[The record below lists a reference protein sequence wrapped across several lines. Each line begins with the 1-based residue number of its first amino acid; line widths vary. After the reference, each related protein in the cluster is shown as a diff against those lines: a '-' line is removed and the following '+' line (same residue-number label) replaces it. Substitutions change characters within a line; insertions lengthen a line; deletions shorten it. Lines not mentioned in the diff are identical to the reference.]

1 MKIKFATLLP
11 LALSFAVTF
20 SASLSIARADETP
33 QPLLEIK
40 AENAARLVP
49 NSEQVKVASAPE
61 GFVMTIETGPEGY
74 PGVSLTPADGATW
87 DLSKFGHVA
96 ARVTNLGDK
105 AASISLRV
113 DNPGPWQENR
123 WNTETIS
130 LQPGESGAVK
140 TIFGFQY
147 GYKTGYPLNA
157 ATISNVQIFAGKS
170 DIRQTFRIE
179 SVEAAGPAGEKSAV
193 APNDVRIVPENGW
206 LLGENATLNAEQISA
221 DHATA
226 QLENNAVRL
235 NFPANETDQKVTI
248 KPAQGRWDL
257 RKYLQMRVQIKNE
270 SAAPATVKLRLESNG
285 GPSDWIE
292 AKLDADE
299 TREVIVPFAPD
310 ATHDLSDK
318 KKPNVIN
325 NDAVAAL
332 VIASDKADNE
342 STITVQKMRADVPDL
357 EVPNWL
363 GQRPPVDGD
372 WVQTL
377 DENFDRPLDPSLWS
391 VYGENY
397 WDKQSHWSKDN
408 VIVADG
414 VAKLRYEK
422 KTGFNND
429 DPTQK
434 ETPWQS
440 GYLHTYD
447 KWAQRY
453 GYFEARMKLPKG
465 PGLWPAF
472 WMMPDRG
479 RGDKTDEY
487 KRQSTEN
494 GGMEF
499 DIMEHLTRWGPNRYN
514 IAMHYDGYGKQHQSI
529 GSDKLYLQPD
539 KDGYITT
546 GLLWTPGVAVYYANG
561 RELARWENPRISSVP
576 EILMFTLPMGGWD
589 NSALDETKLPDDF
602 TIDYVRVWQ
611 RKDLAEA
618 GDGTKPL
625 N

>member
-1 MKIKFATLLP
+1 MKIKFAILLP
-11 LALSFAVTF
+11 LALSFAATF
-20 SASLSIARADETP
+20 SLHATRADEAP

-40 AENAARLVP
+40 AETAARLLP
-49 NSEQVKVASAPE
+49 NSDQVSVAPSTEPA
-61 GFVMTIETGPEGY
+61 GFVVTIETGPEGY
-74 PGVSLTPADGATW
+74 PGVSLKPDKGDAW
-87 DLSKFGHVA
+87 DLAKFGHIA
-96 ARVTNLGDK
+96 ARVTNLGSK

-130 LQPGESGAVK
+130 LQPGESGTIK

-147 GYKTGYPLNA
+147 GYKTGYPLNS
-157 ATISNVQIFAGKS
+157 ATISNVQLFAVKS
-170 DIRQTFRIE
+170 DVKQTFLIQSIE
-179 SVEAAGPAGEKSAV
+179 ADGPKGETPAV
-193 APNDVRIVPENGW
+193 APDAMRITPENGW
-206 LLGENATLNAEQISA
+206 LLGEKATLNTDQISA
-221 DHATA
+221 NRATV
-226 QLENNAVRL
+226 QLENNALRL
-235 NFPANETDQKVTI
+235 IFPPNEESQKVTI
-248 KPAQGRWDL
+248 KPLQGRWDL
-257 RKYLQMRVQIKNE
+257 RKYLQMRVQLKNQ
-270 SAAPATVKLRLESNG
+270 SVAPAALKLRLESNG

-292 AKLDADE
+292 ATLKADE
-299 TREVIVPFAPD
+299 TRDIVVPFAPH
-310 ATHDLSDK
+310 TPHDLSDK

-332 VIASDKADNE
+332 VIAADKADNE
-342 STITVQKMRADVPDL
+342 RAIVVQEMRADLPNL
-357 EVPNWL
+357 EVPDWL

-372 WVQTL
+372 WVKTL
-377 DENFDRPLDPSLWS
+377 DENFDGPLDSSIWS

-408 VIVADG
+408 VIIENG

-429 DPTQK
+429 DPTKK

-440 GYLHTYD
+440 GYLHTFD

-453 GYFEARMKLPKG
+453 GYFEARMKLPKS

-479 RGDKTDEY
+479 RGDDVKNM
-487 KRQSTEN
+487 RQSTSD

-514 IAMHYDGYGKQHQSI
+514 IAMHYDGYGKEHQSI

-539 KDGYITT
+539 KDGFITT

-561 RELARWENPRISSVP
+561 RELTRWENPRISNVP

-589 NSALDETKLPDDF
+589 NNALDEKQLPEDF

-611 RKDLAEA
+611 RKDLASA

-625 N
+625 Q

>member
-11 LALSFAVTF
+11 LAFCCATTF
-20 SASLSIARADETP
+20 VSLSMSRADEAP
-33 QPLLEIK
+33 QTLLEIK
-40 AENAARLVP
+40 ADNLARLMP
-49 NSEQVKVASAPE
+49 NSEQVKIASAPE

-74 PGVSLTPADGATW
+74 PGVSLQPENGNW

-130 LQPGESGAVK
+130 LQPGESGIVK

-147 GYKTGYPLNA
+147 GFKTGYPLKPE
-157 ATISNVQIFAGKS
+157 TVSNLQIFAGKS
-170 DIRQTFRIE
+170 DVRQTFRIE
-179 SVEAAGPAGEKSAV
+179 SLEANGPAGERPAV
-193 APNDVRIVPENGW
+193 APDARRIIPENGW
-206 LLGENATLNAEQISA
+206 LLGGNAALNAEQISA
-221 DHATA
+221 NHATA
-226 QLENNAVRL
+226 QLQDNLVHL
-235 NFPANETDQKVTI
+235 NFPANEIDQKVTI

-257 RKYLQMRVQIKNE
+257 RKYLQMRVQLKNQ
-270 SAAPATVKLRLESNG
+270 SAAPAEVKLRLESNG

-292 AKLDADE
+292 AKLNADE
-299 TREVIVPFAPD
+299 TRDIVVPFAP
-310 ATHDLSDK
+310 AVPHDLNDK

-332 VIASDKADNE
+332 VIAADKADKE
-342 STITVQKMRADVPDL
+342 RTIVVQEMRADMPAL
-357 EVPNWL
+357 ELPAWL

-377 DENFDRPLDPSLWS
+377 NENFDKPLDPSIWS

-429 DPTQK
+429 DPTKK

-453 GYFEARMKLPKG
+453 GYFEARMKLPNA

-479 RGDKTDEY
+479 RGENTDEHQ
-487 KRQSTEN
+487 RQSTEN

-499 DIMEHLTRWGPNRYN
+499 DIMEHLTRWGPNRTN
-514 IAMHYDGYGKQHQSI
+514 IAMHFDGYGKDHQSI

-539 KDGYITT
+539 QDGFITA

-561 RELARWENPRISSVP
+561 RELARWENPRIGVHP
-576 EILMFTLPMGGWD
+576 QILMFTLPMGGWD
-589 NSALDETKLPDDF
+589 NNALDETKLPSDF

-611 RKDLAEA
+611 RKDLASK
-618 GDGTKPL
+618 GDGTKP
-625 N
+625 